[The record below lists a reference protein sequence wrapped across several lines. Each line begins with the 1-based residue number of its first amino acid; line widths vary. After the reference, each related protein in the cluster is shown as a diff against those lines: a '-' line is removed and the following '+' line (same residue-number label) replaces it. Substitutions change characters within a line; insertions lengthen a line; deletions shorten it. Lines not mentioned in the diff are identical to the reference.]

1 MMGLTARY
9 ADLWN
14 SCYYGPVESFARTHK
29 KMLAACQAEG
39 RDPASLGITALL
51 TVIYPD
57 LLDYPPKDKQPR
69 LKGSAEEIARG
80 LLAYAQTGV
89 EHVMVHLMPYNQ
101 ASIAKLGEALQIY
114 RQLSN
119 SQG

>member
-1 MMGLTARY
+1 MKMMPGLIRGILGGLT
-9 ADLWN
+9 LLL
-14 SCYYGPVESFARTHK
+14 S
-29 KMLAACQAEG
+29 ACQAEG

-57 LLDYPPKDKQPR
+57 LLDSPPKDKQPR
-69 LKGSAEEIARG
+69 LMGSAEEIARG

-89 EHVMVHLMPYNQ
+89 EHVMLHLIPYNQ
-101 ASIAKLGEALQIY
+101 ASIRQLEAALHIY

-119 SQG
+119 LQG